1 MTRRLGRL
9 LLAWCMGWA
18 ALATPAAWAQGGVPF
33 NVATYN
39 LRLNTPD
46 DGPDAWPLRKDALKA
61 LIRHHEFDLMGT
73 QEGLIEQ
80 IEELEA
86 MPGWARVGVGRDDGK
101 RGGEH
106 AAIFFRSA
114 RFELQRYGD
123 FWLSA
128 TPGRPSISW
137 DSKCCNRIATWAQLR
152 DRRGGPAFYVFNV
165 HFDHEGVVARRE
177 SARLLVRKVAEIAA
191 DAPVMVLGD
200 FNSMPDTEQIAT
212 MTAALRD
219 AWRISESPP
228 YGPTGTFNG
237 FKFDAPAQDRI
248 DYVFL
253 GPGWRVLGLA
263 VLTDS
268 LRGRYPSDHF
278 PVRVRLT
285 WGGQT
290 GRQQP

>member
-1 MTRRLGRL
+1 MRAAVPALVMAL
-9 LLAWCMGWA
+9 VMVLLAGPVA
-18 ALATPAAWAQGGVPF
+18 RAQRDAGGELAF

-46 DGPDAWPLRKDALKA
+46 DGPDAWPHRVAAVKA
-61 LIRHHEFDLMGT
+61 LVQYHAFDLMGT

-80 IEELEA
+80 VEALEA
-86 MPGWARVGVGRDDGK
+86 MPGWARVGVGRDDGR

-114 RFELQRYGD
+114 RFELLKHGD

-128 TPGRPSISW
+128 TPDQPSISW
-137 DSKCCNRIATWAQLR
+137 DSRCCNRIATWAQLR
-152 DRRGGPAFYVFNV
+152 DRAAGRTFFVFNV

-177 SARLLVRKVAEIAA
+177 SARLLVRKVAQIAGR
-191 DAPVMVLGD
+191 APVIVLGD
-200 FNSMPDTEQIAT
+200 FNSTPDTEQIAT
-212 MTAALRD
+212 LTAALRD
-219 AWRISESPP
+219 AVPLSETPV
-228 YGPTGTFNG
+228 YGPVGTFNG

-253 GPGWRVLGLA
+253 SRGWRVLGLA

-268 LRGRYPSDHF
+268 TRGRYPSDHF
-278 PVRVRLT
+278 PVAVRLLLN
-285 WGGQT
+285 
-290 GRQQP
+290 